1 MIEDVEETEP
11 ELVELEE
18 GEEADDRTERDF
30 TMIYSTIKKEKNDRK
45 EAKSI
50 TKWVLLIGDQDPA
63 DSDVK
68 GTQHKYTERDVKD
81 FVSTLSCSPTIRK
94 LKEHEPGLSFKAEIR
109 VKKTFKDKMPN
120 MIKNWNTAKMA
131 DRNFAVVECEAEE
144 K

>member
-1 MIEDVEETEP
+1 
-11 ELVELEE
+11 
-18 GEEADDRTERDF
+18 
-30 TMIYSTIKKEKNDRK
+30 MIYSTIKKEKNDKK

-68 GTQHKYTERDVKD
+68 GTQQKFTEKDVKG

-109 VKKTFKDKMPN
+109 VKKTFKDKMPH
-120 MIKNWNTAKMA
+120 MIKSWNNSKMA
-131 DRNFAVVECEAEE
+131 DRNFSVVECVA
-144 K
+144 

>member
-30 TMIYSTIKKEKNDRK
+30 TMIYSTIKKEKNDKK

-50 TKWVLLIGDQDPA
+50 NKWVLLIGDQDPA

-68 GTQHKYTERDVKD
+68 KTQQKYTERDVKD
-81 FVSTLSCSPTIRK
+81 FVSTLSCSPTIRT
-94 LKEHEPGLSFKAEIR
+94 LKVHEPGLSFKAEIR
-109 VKKTFKDKMPN
+109 VKKTFKDKMPH
-120 MIKNWNTAKMA
+120 MIKNWNTSKMA
-131 DRNFAVVECEAEE
+131 DKNFAVVECEA
-144 K
+144 